1 MTRQF
6 DVQGHRGARGLFPE
20 NTIAGF
26 KAAMAIGVR
35 GFELDVG
42 ISADGVAV
50 LCHDLALNADITRR
64 ADGTWLAAPT
74 PLVRALTFA
83 QLTAFDVGRIRP
95 GSAYAARFPAQA
107 PIDGARIPSLADML
121 AATGDAMLTIELK
134 TDPTRPDDSVG
145 GPAMA
150 DAVMAVVDAAG
161 AAGRVMLESFD
172 WRGPRHLRRT
182 RPEIACAL
190 LTAPETLAAA
200 RSWWDGPQPSDYGGS
215 VAAAVAAEGVST
227 WAPEHADLTAQD
239 IAAGGG
245 RAPRARRTA
254 LDGERPRCDA
264 PVARLGRGRAD
275 HRPTRSGA
283 CAASAPAPSQ
293 LSRNWALAVAWASI
307 ACRAGSLSPSS
318 AVSVSIGT

>member
-1 MTRQF
+1 MRPTS
-6 DVQGHRGARGLFPE
+6 
-20 NTIAGF
+20 N
-26 KAAMAIGVR
+26 
-35 GFELDVG
+35 
-42 ISADGVAV
+42 AV
-50 LCHDLALNADITRR
+50 SWAK
-64 ADGTWLAAPT
+64 
-74 PLVRALTFA
+74 V
-83 QLTAFDVGRIRP
+83 
-95 GSAYAARFPAQA
+95 S
-107 PIDGARIPSLADML
+107 ARIPSLADVL
-121 AATGDAMLTIELK
+121 TATGDAMLTIELK

-239 IAAGGG
+239 IAA
-245 RAPRARRTA
+245 AH
-254 LDGERPRCDA
+254 
-264 PVARLGRGRAD
+264 RLGLAVLPWTVNDPEAMRRLRDWGAD
-275 HRPTRSGA
+275 GLITDRPD
-283 CAASAPAPSQ
+283 
-293 LSRNWALAVAWASI
+293 LALALLPP
-307 ACRAGSLSPSS
+307 RPPPS
-318 AVSVSIGT
+318 

>member
-1 MTRQF
+1 MANLPDRPATNKPMTPMTRQF

-50 LCHDLALNADITRR
+50 LCHDLALNPDITRR

-107 PIDGARIPSLADML
+107 PIDGARIPSLADVL
-121 AATGDAMLTIELK
+121 TATGDAMLTIELK

-239 IAAGGG
+239 IAA
-245 RAPRARRTA
+245 AH
-254 LDGERPRCDA
+254 
-264 PVARLGRGRAD
+264 RLGLAVLPWTVNDPDAMRRLRDWGAD
-275 HRPTRSGA
+275 GLITDRPD
-283 CAASAPAPSQ
+283 
-293 LSRNWALAVAWASI
+293 LALALLPP
-307 ACRAGSLSPSS
+307 RPPPS
-318 AVSVSIGT
+318 